1 MIAKRI
7 LRPKAASNF
16 GRLGAY
22 ILGDGQTPSET
33 LTTRTF
39 SYILDG
45 QEGAGRVGTVRVT
58 NCMSEAPDLAIKEIL
73 VTQAL
78 NKRSRS
84 DRTYHLVVSFE
95 PGETP
100 TPAQLED
107 IENELCAAAGLGRH
121 QRISA
126 LHLDRAHLHLHIAI
140 NKIDP
145 DSLRCVEP
153 YYDKRKL
160 MAACVSL
167 ELKHGLAQTNHGLSK
182 RKRPRGRAADLEAH
196 AAEVSFLSFVK
207 DKIEAPLLAALGE
220 KACWRDIHAIMA
232 CEGLTLKR
240 RGAGLVIADAKSR
253 LAVKA
258 STVNRAFSMKELT
271 SRLGAFQPGLAEP
284 ATVQDGY
291 GRAPLYPLNTASL
304 YVDYVRQRQQGLE
317 ARHKSREVSAAARNE
332 AYAAFAKRR
341 FEVSRSGLTRLGKK
355 ARRAELRLMRS
366 RALAALADT
375 RREREAAIEETYFF
389 TWVSYL
395 QARAKASDRDALRA
409 LRASAAPGAKT
420 AAAFLTAKDA
430 GAARTII
437 LRDLNPVIGRNG
449 ELVYRLADG
458 GAVTDE
464 KLRIRIDKASYQA
477 AIVALTL
484 GAQRFSGQALAVE
497 GTRAFKRQA
506 VEAAAA
512 LSLAITFSDPAMEAE
527 RQRLMMKN
535 TPRPRLSRP

>member
-73 VTQAL
+73 SAQAL

-107 IENELCAAAGLGRH
+107 IENELCAAIGLERH

-145 DSLRCVEP
+145 DSLRCIEP

-167 ELKHGLAQTNHGLSK
+167 ELKHGLAQTNHGHSK
-182 RKRPRGRAADLEAH
+182 RKRPKGRAGDLEAH

-207 DKIEAPLLAALGE
+207 DKIEASLLAALGE
-220 KACWRDIHAIMA
+220 KAEWRDIHAIMA
-232 CEGLTLKR
+232 REGLILKR

-271 SRLGAFQPGLAEP
+271 SRLGAFQPGIAS
-284 ATVQDGY
+284 ATAVNDGY
-291 GRAPLYPLNTASL
+291 GRAPLHPVNTAML
-304 YVDYVRQRQQGLE
+304 YADYVRQRKQGSE
-317 ARHKSREVSAAARNE
+317 ARLESREAGALARTEVNSAS
-332 AYAAFAKRR
+332 AKRR
-341 FEVSRSGLTRLGKK
+341 AEVSRSGLTRLGKK

-375 RREREAAIEETYFF
+375 RREREAAIEEAYFF

-395 QARAKASDRDALRA
+395 QARAKAGDRDALRA

-449 ELVYRLADG
+449 EFVYSLADG

-477 AIVALTL
+477 TIIALTL
-484 GAQRFSGQALAVE
+484 GAQRFCGQALAVE
-497 GTRAFKRQA
+497 GTGAFKRQA

-535 TPRPRLSRP
+535 TPRPRLSCP

>member
-33 LTTRTF
+33 LTARTF
-39 SYILDG
+39 SYIMDG
-45 QEGAGRVGTVRVT
+45 EEGAGRVGAVRVS

-100 TPAQLED
+100 TPAQVED
-107 IENELCAAAGLGRH
+107 IENELCAAIGLGRH

-145 DSLRCVEP
+145 DSLRCIEP
-153 YYDKRKL
+153 FYDKRKL
-160 MAACVSL
+160 MAACASL
-167 ELKHGLAQTNHGLSK
+167 ELKHGLAETNHGLSK
-182 RKRPRGRAADLEAH
+182 RKRPKGRAADLEAH
-196 AAEVSFLSFVK
+196 AAEAAFLSFVK
-207 DKIEAPLLAALGE
+207 DKIEAPLLALLGE
-220 KACWRDIHAIMA
+220 NAEWRDIHAIMA
-232 CEGLTLKR
+232 CEGLILKR
-240 RGAGLVIADAKSR
+240 RGAGLVIADAKSG

-258 STVNRAFSMKELT
+258 SAVNRAFSMKELT
-271 SRLGAFQPGLAEP
+271 SRLGPFQPGALGA
-284 ATVQDGY
+284 AAAKDAY
-291 GRAPLYPLNTASL
+291 GPAPLHPLNTSTL
-304 YVDYVRQRQQGLE
+304 YADYVRQRQQGLE
-317 ARHKSREVSAAARNE
+317 ARRKSRAASAAARNG
-332 AYAAFAKRR
+332 AYAAFAKGWADIK
-341 FEVSRSGLTRLGKK
+341 RSGLTRAGKTS
-355 ARRAELRLMRS
+355 RRAELRLVRS
-366 RALAALADT
+366 RALAALAAK
-375 RREREAAIEETYFF
+375 RREREAAIEEAYFF

-395 QARAKASDRDALRA
+395 QARAKAGDGDALRA
-409 LRASAAPGAKT
+409 LRASGTAGAKT

-430 GAARTII
+430 EAARTVI
-437 LRDLNPVIGRNG
+437 LQDLNPVCQRNG
-449 ELVYRLADG
+449 ELVYRLSDG
-458 GAVTDE
+458 GAVADE
-464 KLRIRIDKASYQA
+464 SLRIRIDKASYQA

-484 GAQRFSGQALAVE
+484 GAQRFAGQALAVE
-497 GTRAFKRQA
+497 GTGAFKRQA

-512 LSLAITFSDPAMEAE
+512 LSLAITFSDAAMEAE
-527 RQRLMMKN
+527 RQRLTIKK
-535 TPRPRLSRP
+535 PARPRLSRP

>member
-33 LTTRTF
+33 LTARTF

-45 QEGAGRVGTVRVT
+45 QEGAGRVGTVRVR

-73 VTQAL
+73 SVQAL

-107 IENELCAAAGLGRH
+107 IENELCAAIGLGRH

-140 NKIDP
+140 NKIDSE
-145 DSLRCVEP
+145 SLRCVEP

-182 RKRPRGRAADLEAH
+182 RKRPKGRPADLEAH
-196 AAEVSFLSFVK
+196 AAESSFLSFVK
-207 DKIEAPLLAALGE
+207 DKIEASLLAVLGE
-220 KACWRDIHAIMA
+220 KAEWRDVHVLMA
-232 CEGLTLKR
+232 REGFILKR

-258 STVNRAFSMKELT
+258 SIVNRAFSMKELT
-271 SRLGAFQPGLAEP
+271 SRLGAFQPGLAGT
-284 ATVQDGY
+284 ATVNDAY
-291 GRAPLYPLNTASL
+291 GRAPLRPLSTATL
-304 YVDYVRQRQQGLE
+304 YADYVRQRKQGSE
-317 ARHKSREVSAAARNE
+317 ARLESREAGALARTEVNS
-332 AYAAFAKRR
+332 AFAKRR
-341 FEVSRSGLTRLGKK
+341 AEVSRSGLTRLGKK

-366 RALAALADT
+366 RALAALSDT
-375 RREREAAIEETYFF
+375 RREREAAIEEAYFF

-395 QARAKASDRDALRA
+395 QARAKGGDQKALRA

-477 AIVALTL
+477 TIIALTL
-484 GAQRFSGQALAVE
+484 GAQRFCGQALAVE
-497 GTRAFKRQA
+497 GTGAFKRQA

-527 RQRLMMKN
+527 RQRLMMSK